1 MLPGIESARRLLL
14 GAAVSAACLSL
25 SACGGSARAPA
36 DAGDVAARTAA
47 ERRGILV
54 SFDSFS
60 EERMRASLPADAVPA
75 IRRLF
80 SAGACA
86 AYAQPAFPS
95 LTAPGHASLW
105 TGAYGDVT
113 GIAANAQP
121 RLPWN
126 AHTLLESVS
135 GFGFQALRAE
145 PLWVTAGRSGVSVV
159 GHHVTQAP
167 GPPGY
172 PAVIEPPDDALLAR
186 RSESARFMA
195 EPHVA
200 VLNGYNRTLAGD
212 SVLTERSAAPA
223 PARGWRNLDALGPTV
238 PPLEIAWRTGADSL
252 FALLHGPRAYDRI
265 LVARVRDA
273 AAGVRAIAAPPDTA
287 PIAGRPLARFYSD
300 PLPLT
305 AEGGPARL
313 VVRLFALAPDGSR
326 FELFLPEAHVIEANH
341 PGLAAAYAE
350 AVGGWEGNAASGLL
364 RRGDFGRT
372 LANGGDGSAEA
383 RWLDGAEYATRQSIR
398 GADWSWR
405 TRRARLLLDY
415 FSLGDE
421 TDHMLYGVVSPDG
434 PPRDPALVAAAGK
447 VRTRAWQLVD
457 RRLAA
462 LQALVA
468 GDSAAL
474 LLVSGDH
481 GMRTT
486 WRAFRINVA
495 LADAGLLAIDGNRI
509 ALDRTQALSPN
520 GAWINV
526 NDTRHRGGIV
536 PPDSTDA
543 VAARVMAAL
552 RDVRGTEGE
561 PVVTGAWTAAEL
573 DSLGA
578 GGPAGGDVY
587 FELGPGYYASRDL
600 RGPVTSMGAVMA
612 SHGFLSTAPDM
623 HTVLCAFGDAAAP
636 RRTGPARTI
645 DAAPTIAEWIGMPA
659 PRDARGRSRLGELLG
674 R

>member
-1 MLPGIESARRLLL
+1 MLPGIESARKLLL
-14 GAAVSAACLSL
+14 GGAACLVL
-25 SACGGSARAPA
+25 SSCGSTRAPA
-36 DAGDVAARTAA
+36 DAGSAAARPSTD
-47 ERRGILV
+47 RRAILV

-60 EERMRASLPADAVPA
+60 EDRMHASLPADAVPA

-80 SAGACA
+80 SGGACA
-86 AYAQPAFPS
+86 AFAQPAFPS
-95 LTAPGHASLW
+95 TTAPGHASLW
-105 TGAYGDVT
+105 TGAYGNVT
-113 GIAANAQP
+113 GISANTQP
-121 RLPWN
+121 RMPWN
-126 AHTLLESVS
+126 AHTLLESTS
-135 GFGFQALRAE
+135 GFDFQALGAE
-145 PLWVTAGRSGVSVV
+145 PLWVAAGRSGVSVV

-172 PAVIEPPDDALLAR
+172 PAVVEPPDDSLLAR
-186 RSESARFMA
+186 RSESVRLMA

-200 VLNGYNRTLAGD
+200 VLNGYNRSLAGD
-212 SVLTERSAAPA
+212 TVLTERQATPT
-223 PARGWRNLDALGPTV
+223 PARGWRNVDALGSTV

-252 FALLHGPRAYDRI
+252 FALLYGPRMYDRI

-273 AAGVRAIAAPPDTA
+273 AAGVRAVAAPPDAA

-305 AEGGPARL
+305 AEGGTARL

-341 PGLAAAYAE
+341 AGLASAYAD
-350 AVGGWEGNAASGLL
+350 AVGGWTGNAASGLL
-364 RRGDFGRT
+364 RRGDFGRR
-372 LANGGDGSAEA
+372 LADGGDGSAEA
-383 RWLDGAEYATRQSIR
+383 RWLDAAEYATRQSIR

-405 TRRARLLLDY
+405 TRRPRLLLDY
-415 FSLGDE
+415 FALGDE
-421 TDHMLYGVVSPDG
+421 TDHLLYGTVSPDG
-434 PPRDPALVAAAGK
+434 PPRDPALVAATAR

-462 LQALVA
+462 LQALV
-468 GDSAAL
+468 DDEPSAL

-481 GMRTT
+481 GMRAT
-486 WRAFRINVA
+486 WRAFRVNVA
-495 LADAGLLAIDGNRI
+495 LADAGLLRLDGGRI
-509 ALDRTQALSPN
+509 ALDRTHALSPN
-520 GAWINV
+520 GYWINV

-536 PPDSTDA
+536 PPDSADA
-543 VAARVMAAL
+543 VAMRAIAVL
-552 RDVRGTEGE
+552 RAVRGSDGE
-561 PVVTGAWTAAEL
+561 AVVTGAWTAAEL

-587 FELGPGYYASRDL
+587 FELGPGYSVSRDL

-623 HTVLCAFGDAAAP
+623 RTVLCAFGRAAAP
-636 RRTGPARTI
+636 RRAGPTRTI